1 MNHGGLMAVQSCWGA
16 CGGPTPGMVRPMA
29 CTEPA
34 KFVAHDPELLE
45 VRIMIQPDRDVA

>member
-1 MNHGGLMAVQSCWGA
+1 
-16 CGGPTPGMVRPMA
+16 MA